1 MEQPQDSSILESKV
15 RKETYLLR
23 TRKNFQNVKR
33 FLVLKKYREEEESEL
48 GKKILSLLKK
58 FGIVKEG
65 TR

>member
-15 RKETYLLR
+15 KKETYLLR

-33 FLVLKKYREEEESEL
+33 FLVLKKYREEESEL
-48 GKKILSLLKK
+48 GKKILSLLKR
-58 FGIVKEG
+58 FGIVQEG